1 MPSRQPPDEP
11 QWFVCHTMARCE
23 KKFAALLER
32 ESIPHYL
39 PLIRSAKR
47 YPGSGTKHGHIDN
60 QNQSNLLRP
69 GRRIIEHITPDNG
82 DENDANNCKQTG
94 DC

>member
-32 ESIPHYL
+32 ACLRGGYSLAPRGVIVFEGK
-39 PLIRSAKR
+39 SAVEVLASKAEMER
-47 YPGSGTKHGHIDN
+47 VKGN
-60 QNQSNLLRP
+60 
-69 GRRIIEHITPDNG
+69 IT
-82 DENDANNCKQTG
+82 
-94 DC
+94 